1 MDRREALIGILDES
15 EEPLT
20 GADLA
25 QRFGVTRQVIVKDIA
40 VLRAKGFAIVATP
53 QGYFQ
58 PKQAPHQRSDRVFRV
73 LTIQHTPE
81 QTEEELLTL
90 VDAGIEV
97 LDVSVDHPIYG
108 EFVASLMFSSRRD
121 VLTFTKAV
129 REYSAPLLLSLSG
142 GVHRHTLAAR
152 VEEAIDEAVQDLLRK
167 GFVIL
172 DER

>member
-121 VLTFTKAV
+121 VLLFTKAV

-152 VEEAIDEAVQDLLRK
+152 AEEAIDEAVQDLLRK